1 MHSSSMIHN
10 FIYCIYIHI
19 YIYDSVYIY
28 IHTYIPYIYIY
39 IYTYISHICIY
50 VHIIYIIHKSHMI
63 LPWSLHLPGVPAF
76 GLWAGLLSVARNLRG
91 PRGMAGAARRVTRGG
106 NAVRLGN
113 LWNMEET
120 SSKYPPAF
128 TFFGI
133 FFGGCYI
140 LEMVV
145 EYVWYMIYIYIYI
158 IYLYMY
164 ISYIYIAYIY
174 IIYHIYI
181 YMIYIYI

>member
-10 FIYCIYIHI
+10 FIYCIYIYT

-28 IHTYIPYIYIY
+28 TYIHSIY

-145 EYVWYMIYIYIYI
+145 EYVWYMIYIYI
-158 IYLYMY
+158 
-164 ISYIYIAYIY
+164 SYIYIC
-174 IIYHIYI
+174 IYHIYT
-181 YMIYIYI
+181 